1 MNGRGGWRRGS
12 GRKAGWRHGETQT
25 IRVPVALKEQLL
37 EIGRQL
43 DEGEEIYDGDTY
55 SELQAIVNKWQA
67 KCDANAPDSP
77 EWQQVSQLLKEI
89 REIGAGLGN
98 TCVAQTS
105 LSRES
110 VNNCGGGCSEEMGH
124 HGRHHGA
131 RMGHGHGRH
140 HGSMRDN
147 LV

>member
-1 MNGRGGWRRGS
+1 MNGRGGWRRGA

-43 DEGEEIYDGDTY
+43 DQGEEIYDGDTY
-55 SELQAIVNKWQA
+55 SEIDAIVNKWQA
-67 KCDANAPDSP
+67 KCDANSPDSP
-77 EWQQVSQLLKEI
+77 EWQQVSELLKEI
-89 REIGAGLGN
+89 REVL
-98 TCVAQTS
+98 
-105 LSRES
+105 LKES
-110 VNNCGGGCSEEMGH
+110 VSNRGGGCSEEMGH
-124 HGRHHGA
+124 HGRHHSA

-140 HGSMRDN
+140 HGNMRDN

>member
-1 MNGRGGWRRGS
+1 MNGRGGWRRGA

-55 SELQAIVNKWQA
+55 SEIYAIVNKWQA

-89 REIGAGLGN
+89 RE
-98 TCVAQTS
+98 V

-110 VNNCGGGCSEEMGH
+110 VNNCGGGCSEEIGH

-131 RMGHGHGRH
+131 RMGHGHARIGHYHPIRND
-140 HGSMRDN
+140 S
-147 LV
+147 V